1 MDAGHA
7 SGNGVRHC
15 ERTQDTTGA
24 SAPDYICLPILGA
37 VLATLASQYEGG
49 LRWWLAIVGAVVF
62 AIATFLTSRLT
73 DENGGWLAKW
83 TQ

>member
-1 MDAGHA
+1 MQAKRQA
-7 SGNGVRHC
+7 TWSATANALKTLL
-15 ERTQDTTGA
+15 ERARQIIFGL
-24 SAPDYICLPILGA
+24 SILGA
-37 VLATLASQYEGG
+37 VLATLASHYEGG

>member
-1 MDAGHA
+1 MQAKRQA
-7 SGNGVRHC
+7 TWSATANARKTLL
-15 ERTQDTTGA
+15 ERARQIIFA
-24 SAPDYICLPILGA
+24 LSILGA
-37 VLATLASQYEGG
+37 VLATLASQYQGG
-49 LRWWLAIVGAVVF
+49 LRWWLAMVCAVVF